1 MMELDDICC
10 AFDHDPVLCHVT
22 CRVEKGETVLLTGPN
37 GSGKT
42 TLLRLLNGLVFPEIG
57 HYRFEGT
64 EITAARMREHRY
76 AKWFHQRLGYVWQNP
91 DAQLFCASVEEE
103 LAFGPLQM
111 GLADEAVRERVEDAI
126 VYFSL
131 EALRRKPPYYLSGG
145 EKKRVSLASI
155 FTMNPAVWTLDEP
168 ENFLDAKGQQQL
180 IDFLRALK
188 QAGKTIVLTSHHPDI
203 IQKLADR
210 ELRLSAEHVLT
221 SSGDAERMA

>member
-1 MMELDDICC
+1 VMELDDICC
-10 AFDHDPVLCHVT
+10 AFDREPVLRHVS

-64 EITAARMREHRY
+64 EITAKRMREHRY

-91 DAQLFCASVEEE
+91 DAQLFCVSVEEE

-126 VYFSL
+126 AYFSL

-188 QAGKTIVLTSHHPDI
+188 QAGKTIVLTSHHPAI
-203 IQKLADR
+203 IRKLADR
-210 ELRLSAEHVLT
+210 ELSLSAEHALI
-221 SSGDAERMA
+221 SSAAPERMA